1 MLFIQVFIKNFQF
14 TSKLFIIMAPNETLL
29 TFQFVQ
35 CTLLDFQFFS
45 IGEKEPNTLILKG
58 SPHKHL

>member
-1 MLFIQVFIKNFQF
+1 MLFIQVLIKKFQF
-14 TSKLFIIMAPNETLL
+14 ISKLFIIMAPNETLL

-45 IGEKEPNTLILKG
+45 IGEKRIQYFKT
-58 SPHKHL
+58 